1 MFVLVFFFFFF
12 PVTDAGAN
20 TLELIHVSENMLV
33 TYVENYDGEKITK
46 MTEGLGK
53 PCSLRR

>member
-1 MFVLVFFFFFF
+1 MFLLLFFF
-12 PVTDAGAN
+12 VTDAGAN

-53 PCSLRR
+53 SCSLRR